1 MSPEF
6 MRAALNASRAAL
18 PDCLPN
24 PPVGCVIVYNGEI
37 VATGHTQKPG
47 QHHAEA
53 DALSR
58 YQGDLTQCEIYVTLE
73 PCSFTG
79 RTPSCA
85 QALAKLKPGKVYV
98 GVLDSDPR
106 NQGAGIAILRR
117 AGIDV
122 EVGIVEREV
131 SEWLSQYLI
140 KDKG

>member
-1 MSPEF
+1 
-6 MRAALNASRAAL
+6 MRTALDASRSAL

-24 PPVGCVIVYNGEI
+24 PPVGCVIVRNGEI
-37 VATGHTQKPG
+37 VATGHTRKPG

-58 YQGDLTQCEIYVTLE
+58 YQGDLTKCEIYVTLE
-73 PCSFTG
+73 PCSFAG

-85 QALAKLKPGKVYV
+85 QALAKLKPKKVYV
-98 GVLDSDPR
+98 GMLDSDPR

-117 AGIDV
+117 AGIEV
-122 EVGIVEREV
+122 EIGSGECEV
-131 SEWLSQYLI
+131 NEWLSQYLI